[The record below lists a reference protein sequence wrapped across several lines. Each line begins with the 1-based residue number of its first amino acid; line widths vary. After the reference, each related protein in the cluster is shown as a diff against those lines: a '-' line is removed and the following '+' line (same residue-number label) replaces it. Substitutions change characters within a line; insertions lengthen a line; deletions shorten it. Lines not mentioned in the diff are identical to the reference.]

1 MRQAIAIGG
10 VVVVVAAFISS
21 AAWAGGV
28 QRLGDHPTQDQL
40 IDALAVPPDPN
51 GSGRGLL
58 PFASRPTGRPVSND
72 APAPERESDHPTAAL
87 DIKFEFNS
95 AQLTGQAKEVIRT
108 LGEAINSARLKAD
121 HFIISGHT
129 DSTGRP
135 DYNMRL
141 SNRRAQTVRDYLV
154 ERFAVDPGRL
164 EVVGRGQEEP
174 LDPDN
179 PESGVNRR
187 VQIVN
192 LGP

>member
-1 MRQAIAIGG
+1 MWQAIATRGA
-10 VVVVVAAFISS
+10 VVAIAAIISS
-21 AAWAGGV
+21 TAWAGDV
-28 QRLGDHPTQDQL
+28 KRLGANPTQDQL
-40 IDALAVPPDPN
+40 IDALAVPPDPS

-58 PFASRPTGRPVSND
+58 PFASRPTGPAVSD
-72 APAPERESDHPTAAL
+72 VSPAPEQEADHPTAAL

-95 AQLTGQAKEVIRT
+95 AQLTAQAKEVIRT

-141 SNRRAQTVRDYLV
+141 SNRRAQSVRDYLV
-154 ERFAVDPGRL
+154 ERFAVNPGRL

-174 LDPDN
+174 LDPKN